1 MGFPLGYLSIVPKT
15 FFLTAYW
22 SSTKGKR
29 SNNFKISAVLHRL
42 WRKTNTDI
50 KTMFLSWIIFFI
62 YKVSNFGPVVERAG
76 ERQHVVHDTG
86 FYRSHHE
93 ASNPLEIGR

>member
-50 KTMFLSWIIFFI
+50 KT
-62 YKVSNFGPVVERAG
+62 KC
-76 ERQHVVHDTG
+76 
-86 FYRSHHE
+86 FYLGLFS
-93 ASNPLEIGR
+93 SFTKFQISVPL